1 MNLEQQIAALK
12 ERISD
17 LEAELSQTQGKLRE
31 VEGQI
36 QGMKD
41 QVTEAQKQ
49 AQRAIVEHKELNDRL
64 EREYADK
71 DRRLKDSLR
80 SQMDQLIQEQM
91 SEI

>member
-1 MNLEQQIAALK
+1 MNLEQQISALK

-31 VEGQI
+31 VEGQV

-41 QVTEAQKQ
+41 QVIEAQKQ
-49 AQRAIVEHKELNDRL
+49 MQRTVVEHKELNDRL